1 MPNDSN
7 AIFFHYR
14 PQLDFLLVVFP
25 KVFLVAKK
33 SFTFASRPKSQLEKT
48 FWTSKQENMFYCLVF
63 FLKHLYNTYTIVQN
77 VDRYYIGV
85 PYLEG
90 IMDSACKQGS
100 LSLRF
105 AADTTWQAKKIP
117 PNKQPPAFVYR
128 PDDDF
133 GYTQNPTFC
142 AGQHGKFFIAQPQK
156 IFLHTYT

>member
-90 IMDSACKQGS
+90 IMDFACKQGS
-100 LSLRF
+100 LSEVCGRHHMTSEKNSPKQ
-105 AADTTWQAKKIP
+105 TTPSICI
-117 PNKQPPAFVYR
+117 R

-156 IFLHTYT
+156 IFLCTYT